1 MSAAKKFL
9 FVSVDGM
16 TDPLGQSQ
24 VLPYLTGLAA
34 KGYQV
39 EIVSCEKE
47 GNFNSSRHIIEALIS
62 RHNIQWHYCFYKS
75 KTPLLSQLK
84 NYFELKQLARK
95 RVLANKSNVVLHC
108 RSYLPAIIGL
118 KLKGK
123 YSTPF
128 IFDMRGFWADERID
142 GNIWSKKNPVTLFL
156 YRRFKLREKQLL
168 QRSDVIVSL
177 THKAKSM
184 ILAWGLGIS
193 ADKIHVI
200 PCCAD
205 LAHFSVQGIDTQLAL
220 AMAKDL
226 PQLRDKFVLSYIGS
240 LGTWYMIDEM
250 MAFYREL
257 LKKTEA
263 AFLIITKDDEQ
274 LVLDAA
280 RKAGVSADHIVVRPA
295 HRAQVPYYIQLSQ
308 ASVFFIRPSF
318 SKNASSPTK
327 MGELLS
333 MGVPIITN
341 KGVGDVDAIIEA
353 GQCGVLVNGFDT
365 SSYASAAD
373 SLLSGIDRYR
383 QHTED
388 TAQRYFSLQDGIE
401 KYSAIYTAFLN
412 GN

>member
-24 VLPYLTGLAA
+24 VLPYLTGLSQ
-34 KGYQV
+34 KGYDI
-39 EIVSCEKE
+39 EIASCEKE
-47 GNFNSSRHIIEALIS
+47 SNFSNNRHLVEALIS
-62 RHNIQWHYCFYKS
+62 KHNIRWSYCFYKS
-75 KTPLLSQLK
+75 KMPLLSQLK
-84 NYFELKQLARK
+84 NYFGLKHIARK
-95 RVLANKSNVVLHC
+95 RVLANGSNVVLHC

-118 KLKGK
+118 KLKSRYG
-123 YSTPF
+123 TPF

-142 GNIWSKKNPVTLFL
+142 GNIWSKKNPITLFL

-168 QRSDVIVSL
+168 QQSDVIVSL

-184 ILAWGLGIS
+184 ILSWKLGIGS
-193 ADKIHVI
+193 DKIHVI

-205 LAHFSVQGIDTQLAL
+205 LGHFSVQGIDAQKAT
-220 AMAKDL
+220 AMASEL
-226 PQLRDKFVLSYIGS
+226 PLLKNKFVLSYIGS

-257 LKKTEA
+257 LKKTDA
-263 AFLIITKDDEQ
+263 AFVIVTKDDEQ
-274 LVLDAA
+274 VVFEAA
-280 RKAGVSADHIVVRPA
+280 RKAGVDPGSIVVRSA
-295 HRAQVPYYIQLSQ
+295 YRAEVPYYIYLSQ

-341 KGVGDVDAIIEA
+341 RGVGDVDAIVEA
-353 GQCGVLVNGFDT
+353 ERCGVLVNDFDAA
-365 SSYASAAD
+365 SYTRTID
-373 SLLSGIDRYR
+373 SLLAGIDAYR
-383 QHTED
+383 QHTVP
-388 TAQRYFSLQDGIE
+388 TAQKYFSLHDGIQ
-401 KYSAIYTAFLN
+401 KYSVIYAAFLA

>member
-34 KGYQV
+34 QGYQV
-39 EIVSCEKE
+39 EIASCEKE
-47 GNFNSSRHIIEALIS
+47 NNFSSNRHIVEALIGK
-62 RHNIQWHYCFYKS
+62 HNMQWHYCFYKS

-84 NYFELKQLARK
+84 NYFELKRLAKK
-95 RVLANKSNVVLHC
+95 RVLANHSNVVLHC

-118 KLKGK
+118 KLKSRYG
-123 YSTPF
+123 TPF
-128 IFDMRGFWADERID
+128 IFDMRGFWADERIE
-142 GNIWSKKNPVTLFL
+142 GNIWSKKNPITLFL

-177 THKAKSM
+177 THKAKSI
-184 ILAWGLGIS
+184 ILSWGLGIS
-193 ADKIHVI
+193 GDKVHVI

-205 LAHFSVQGIDTQLAL
+205 LAHFSVQGIDTQQAL

-226 PQLRDKFVLSYIGS
+226 PQLKGKFVLSYIGS

-250 MAFYREL
+250 MAFYKAL
-257 LKKTEA
+257 LKKTDA
-263 AFLIITKDDEQ
+263 AFIIITKDDEG
-274 LVLDAA
+274 LVLEAA
-280 RKAGVSADHIVVRPA
+280 RKACVSAGNIVVRSA
-295 HRAQVPYYIQLSQ
+295 YRAQVPYYIHLSQ

-365 SSYASAAD
+365 SSYANAVE
-373 SLLSGIDRYR
+373 SLLSGIGHYR
-383 QHTED
+383 QHTVA
-388 TAQRYFSLQDGIE
+388 TAQGYFSLQDGIE
-401 KYSAIYTAFLN
+401 KYSAIYAAFIA

>member
-1 MSAAKKFL
+1 MPATKKFL

-34 KGYQV
+34 KGFQV
-39 EIVSCEKE
+39 EIVSCEKK
-47 GNFNSSRHIIEALIS
+47 GNFSSNRHLVEALIA
-62 RHNIQWHYCFYKS
+62 RHGILWHYCFYKS

-84 NYFELKQLARK
+84 NYFELKQLVQK
-95 RVLANKSNVVLHC
+95 RVLASGTNAVLHC

-118 KLKGK
+118 KLKSK
-123 YSTPF
+123 YRTPF

-142 GNIWSKKNPVTLFL
+142 GQIWSKKNPITLFL

-184 ILAWGLGIS
+184 ILSWGLGIS
-193 ADKIHVI
+193 SDKIHVI

-205 LAHFSVQGIDTQLAL
+205 LNHFSMKGIDPQQATD
-220 AMAKDL
+220 MAKDL
-226 PQLRDKFVLSYIGS
+226 PMLRDKFVLSYIGS

-257 LKKTEA
+257 LKKTKA
-263 AFLIITKDDEQ
+263 AFVIITKDDEQ
-274 LVLDAA
+274 LVFDAA
-280 RKAGVSADHIVVRPA
+280 RKAGVSTDNIVVRSA
-295 HRAQVPYYIQLSQ
+295 YRAQVPYYIYLSQ

-333 MGVPIITN
+333 MGVPIVTN

-353 GQCGVLVNGFDT
+353 GQCGVLVNGFDPAG
-365 SSYASAAD
+365 YNEAAD
-373 SLLSGIDRYR
+373 SLLAGIDRYR
-383 QHTED
+383 QHTVA
-388 TAQRYFSLQDGIE
+388 TAQKYFSLQDGIE
-401 KYSAIYTAFLN
+401 KYRAIYASFIT
-412 GN
+412 GK